1 MKTKADA
8 KTDVWKTRM
17 VQSGFNAANDFT
29 SIGVER
35 GIDEQ
40 RD

>member
-1 MKTKADA
+1 MET

-17 VQSGFNAANDFT
+17 VQSGFNAADDFT
-29 SIGVER
+29 GVEVER